1 MTFKSRFAT
10 IMILFTFLGCKDSVR
25 TSAASAVDGA
35 SSSSSGK
42 AGSGISTSGGGT
54 RMVPITDPTLNN
66 MTAFE
71 VTVPAKWHVQ
81 GAVFQGQSCDTMPY
95 LVFRASSP
103 DGLSYVEHLPAL
115 SWVWGSGPMAQK
127 NQGGCLPLQRA
138 MGAQQFLRYL
148 AATMKVDYVADVPI
162 PAEQNAALQRTA
174 HASDKNLG
182 IGMLKNSSEAAAAI
196 VRYKNGTFTMKGLL
210 SAVVTCHETDFQG
223 RRPVFSADPGVPPSE
238 THQCTAGVRYLVAPE
253 AQYERLKKIWDS
265 PDLGGKP
272 LMPWFQA
279 FEQRQQQIANASLQQ
294 RERAQDAAQQ
304 AQNQRFEQSMAAQQA
319 QNERFEQ
326 SQALQQHMHEQF
338 MATMQRGTDMSMAA
352 TQQNMNARSTAT
364 SDWVDYALDQRTVE
378 DPNTGQIS
386 KVSNAYNYTWVD
398 STGKTS
404 YQTSDPNANPNGVLQ
419 GNWTKQTVVHGD
431 GSQ

>member
-1 MTFKSRFAT
+1 MTLKSRFAT
-10 IMILFTFLGCKDSVR
+10 IMILFTFFGCKESVQ

-35 SSSSSGK
+35 SSSS
-42 AGSGISTSGGGT
+42 AGGGAKSASASDGGT

-81 GAVFQGQSCDTMPY
+81 GALFQGQSCDTMPY

-115 SWVWGSGPMAQK
+115 SWAWGSGPMAQK
-127 NQGGCLPLQRA
+127 NQGSCLPLQRA

-148 AATMKVDYVADVPI
+148 AATMKVDYVAEVPI

-210 SAVVTCHETDFQG
+210 SAVVTCHETDLQG
-223 RRPVFSADPGVPPSE
+223 RRPMFSADPGGAPSE

-253 AQYERLKKIWDS
+253 AQYERVKKIWDS

-279 FEQRQQQIANASLQQ
+279 FEQRQQQIANVSLRQ

-304 AQNQRFEQSMAAQQA
+304 AQQQRFEQSM
-319 QNERFEQ
+319 
-326 SQALQQHMHEQF
+326 ALQQHMHEQF
-338 MATMQRGTDMSMAA
+338 MATMQRGTDMSMEA

-364 SDWVDYALDQRTVE
+364 SDWVDYALDQRTVA

-398 STGKTS
+398 STGKMS
-404 YQTSDPNANPNGVLQ
+404 YQTDVPNANPNGVLP

>member
-1 MTFKSRFAT
+1 MTQKGRFAA
-10 IMILFTFLGCKDSVR
+10 ILIVLTFFGCKQSMQ
-25 TSAASAVDGA
+25 TPAANAADGV
-35 SSSSSGK
+35 SSSSSGEG
-42 AGSGISTSGGGT
+42 ASSTAASDGGT
-54 RMVPITDPTLNN
+54 RVVPINDPTLNN

-81 GAVFQGQSCDTMPY
+81 GALFQGQSCDTMPY

-115 SWVWGSGPMAQK
+115 SWAWGSGPMAQK
-127 NQGGCLPLQRA
+127 NQGNCLPLQRA

-162 PAEQNAALQRTA
+162 PAEQNAELQRTA
-174 HASDKNLG
+174 QASDKDLG

-196 VRYKNGTFTMKGLL
+196 VRFKNGSFTMKGLL
-210 SAVVTCHETDFQG
+210 SAVVTCHETYFQG
-223 RRPVFSADPGVPPSE
+223 RRPVFSADPGVAPSE

-253 AQYERLKKIWDS
+253 AQYEHIKTIWDA

-304 AQNQRFEQSMAAQQA
+304 AQNQRFEQSMA
-319 QNERFEQ
+319 
-326 SQALQQHMHEQF
+326 LQQHMHEQF

-352 TQQNMNARSTAT
+352 AERNMNARSIAT
-364 SDWVDYALDQRTVE
+364 SDWVDYALDQRTVA

-398 STGKTS
+398 STGKVS

-431 GSQ
+431 GTQ